1 MRESVGVRTLK
12 RAIPRSDKEM
22 TMGLLSKMTS
32 ESTPMKKASDDVLL
46 LHGMMLMAG
55 ADGVIEGKEIA
66 TLEAFFN
73 TLPEFQ
79 DKEFD
84 DLMSDA
90 HKVLARYDNLKDSVK
105 ALADIESEAVR
116 TKLFVLAA
124 DIAMSSGDVD
134 ESEDEL
140 LEAMQRILNIE
151 DSVAT
156 KILEVLTMKYA
167 I

>member
-1 MRESVGVRTLK
+1 
-12 RAIPRSDKEM
+12 
-22 TMGLLSKMTS
+22 MGLLSKMTAD
-32 ESTPMKKASDDVLL
+32 STPNKKPADDVLL

-84 DLMSDA
+84 ELMSNA
-90 HKVLARYDNLKDSVK
+90 HKILAHFDNLKDSVK

-134 ESEDEL
+134 ETEDEL
-140 LEAMQRILNIE
+140 LESMQRILNIE
-151 DSVAT
+151 DGTAT
-156 KILEVLTMKYA
+156 KILEVLSMKYQV
-167 I
+167 

>member
-1 MRESVGVRTLK
+1 
-12 RAIPRSDKEM
+12 
-22 TMGLLSKMTS
+22 MGLLSKMTAD
-32 ESTPMKKASDDVLL
+32 STPSKGAGDDVLL

-84 DLMSDA
+84 DLMSNA
-90 HKVLARYDNLKDSVK
+90 HKVLARFDNLKDSVK
-105 ALADIESEAVR
+105 ALADIESPAVR

-134 ESEDEL
+134 ETEDEL
-140 LEAMQRILNIE
+140 LESMQRILNI
-151 DSVAT
+151 DDGVAT
-156 KILEVLTMKYA
+156 KILEVLSMKYQ